1 MPSQLCLPNTSA
13 TFYKNV
19 TTNCYYI
26 LFLQIG
32 TTNQS
37 TISGFSDLFTFFSL
51 GISQRRGGTWR
62 ERVTRTRTRI
72 TLILYNFPE
81 SSTFCEIFTF
91 KFRSV
96 YADCQRLREIV
107 QDSAINFYFSE
118 SCQPSC
124 NVKRRRRRLPVFV
137 KILCIYLWN

>member
-1 MPSQLCLPNTSA
+1 MQLRCLHDLWNRGQPLKCNFPFWNIFREFLA
-13 TFYKNV
+13 IVYRV
-19 TTNCYYI
+19 I
-26 LFLQIG
+26 LCNLKVRTETKIK
-32 TTNQS
+32 S
-37 TISGFSDLFTFFSL
+37 
-51 GISQRRGGTWR
+51 RGGTWR
-62 ERVTRTRTRI
+62 ERVTRTRMRI

-91 KFRSV
+91 KFHSV
-96 YADCQRLREIV
+96 YADCRRLREIV

>member
-1 MPSQLCLPNTSA
+1 MYTFVTSCCSPHISTSQQKSSTECLIWCRSGCVRILPFHTLRELCLS
-13 TFYKNV
+13 
-19 TTNCYYI
+19 
-26 LFLQIG
+26 
-32 TTNQS
+32 
-37 TISGFSDLFTFFSL
+37 SL
-51 GISQRRGGTWR
+51 LGRGGTWR
-62 ERVTRTRTRI
+62 ERVTRTRMRI

-124 NVKRRRRRLPVFV
+124 NVKRRRRRLPVFI